1 MYGTERVGR
10 LLNSRIAGTEKA
22 NPGIRFSNRYNI
34 SKITQTYSR
43 IPPHFGLLGDLI
55 YFAEINRIETLTH
68 LMNTSIPRT
77 FSVLRTMKLG
87 SFHIGSALADILVT
101 SVWNRIVI
109 AELGISATPV
119 AFLIG
124 LRYLLAPLSLWF
136 GHLSDTHLLFGRRRI
151 PYIYIGRLL
160 LWLALPLLPLVVAEL
175 ARDAG
180 SVVGW
185 VLGTA
190 VFVLYGLGTFISGG
204 PFLALVRDSAPASR
218 KGLAIIIVET
228 FLLAG
233 FATFG
238 ILYARLMPDYTLDG
252 LWRLVGVAMGGSL
265 IAWIVSVWGEERRIS
280 KDTITPNGT
289 DEDTAPGEETIP
301 FKSLL
306 KKMWAEPN
314 TRFFFGTL
322 AMGAIALFAQDVVL
336 EPLGG
341 ELFGMGVGETT
352 RFSAYYGT
360 GVLLT
365 MIIGS
370 IAIRKRPPQAQ
381 TRLTAV
387 GLVLVMVTLG
397 LLAVTTVAHWGW
409 FINYALFLF
418 GVASGVY
425 TVGGL
430 SLMVAMTDELHAG
443 AYLGVWSL
451 SQLIFRG
458 VGIAGGGLML
468 DTVQWLSGVPAWGYA
483 AVFIMEMVAAGVAL
497 YCLGRAA
504 KVGYLFTPRQAP
516 SLGEAMV
523 VAGD

>member
-1 MYGTERVGR
+1 
-10 LLNSRIAGTEKA
+10 
-22 NPGIRFSNRYNI
+22 
-34 SKITQTYSR
+34 
-43 IPPHFGLLGDLI
+43 
-55 YFAEINRIETLTH
+55 
-68 LMNTSIPRT
+68 MNTSIPQK
-77 FSVLRTMKLG
+77 FSVLRTLKLG

-109 AELGISATPV
+109 TELGISATPV

-136 GHLSDTHLLFGRRRI
+136 GHLSDTHPLFGRKRL

-175 ARDAG
+175 ARDAS

-185 VLGTA
+185 GVGTA

-204 PFLALVRDSAPASR
+204 PFLALVRDSAPPSR
-218 KGLAIIIVET
+218 KGLAVIMVET

-238 ILYARLMPDYTLDG
+238 ILYARLMPDYTMEG
-252 LWRLVGVAMGGSL
+252 LWRLVGVAMVGSL
-265 IAWIVSVWGEERRIS
+265 IAWIVSVWGEERRIT
-280 KDTITPNGT
+280 K
-289 DEDTAPGEETIP
+289 ETNALDPAQHSVSVQETLP
-301 FKSLL
+301 FKSLV
-306 KKMWAEPN
+306 KTMWSQPN

-341 ELFGMGVGETT
+341 ELFGLGVGETT
-352 RFSAYYGT
+352 RFSAYYGM

-370 IAIRKRPPQAQ
+370 IAIRNRPPQAQ
-381 TRLTAV
+381 TRLTVV
-387 GLVLVMVTLG
+387 GLWLVMLTLA
-397 LLAVTTVAHWGW
+397 LLAITTLAHWAW

-430 SLMVAMTDELHAG
+430 SLMVAMTDEQHAG

-458 VGIAGGGLML
+458 IGIAGGGLVL

-483 AVFIMEMVAAGVAL
+483 AVFIMEIIAAGVAL
-497 YCLGRAA
+497 YCLGQAA

-516 SLGEAMV
+516 SLGEAMA

>member
-1 MYGTERVGR
+1 
-10 LLNSRIAGTEKA
+10 
-22 NPGIRFSNRYNI
+22 
-34 SKITQTYSR
+34 
-43 IPPHFGLLGDLI
+43 
-55 YFAEINRIETLTH
+55 
-68 LMNTSIPRT
+68 MNTSIPQK
-77 FSVLRTMKLG
+77 FSLLLSFKLG
-87 SFHIGSALADILVT
+87 SFNLGSALADILVT

-119 AFLIG
+119 ALLIG
-124 LRYLLAPLSLWF
+124 LRYLLAPLAIWF
-136 GHLSDTHLLFGRRRI
+136 GYQSDANSYLGKQRT
-151 PYIYIGRLL
+151 PYIYVGRLL
-160 LWLALPLLPLVVAEL
+160 LWLALPMLPLVVAEL
-175 ARDAG
+175 ARD
-180 SVVGW
+180 SSSLIGW
-185 VLGTA
+185 ALGLA

-218 KGLAIIIVET
+218 KGMAVIIAET

-238 ILYARLMPDYTLDG
+238 ILYGRLMPDYTMDG
-252 LWRLVGVAMGGSL
+252 LWRLVGVAMVGSAL
-265 IAWIVSVWGEERRIS
+265 AWVLSIWGEERRITKAANADLEVS
-280 KDTITPNGT
+280 ESPRA
-289 DEDTAPGEETIP
+289 EVIP
-301 FKSLL
+301 FKALV
-306 KKMWAEPN
+306 KTMWNQPN
-314 TRFFFGTL
+314 TRFFFGML

-336 EPLGG
+336 EPLGA
-341 ELFGMGVGETT
+341 ELFGMDVGQTT

-387 GLVLVMVTLG
+387 GLGLVMVTLG
-397 LLAVTTVAHWGW
+397 LLALTAIAHWGW

-430 SLMVAMTDELHAG
+430 SLMVAMTDERHAG
-443 AYLGVWSL
+443 AYLGVWAL
-451 SQLIFRG
+451 SQLVFRG
-458 VGIAGGGLML
+458 VGIAFGGVVL

-483 AVFIMEMVAAGVAL
+483 AVFIMEIVAAGIAL

-516 SLGEAMV
+516 SLGEAMA

>member
-1 MYGTERVGR
+1 
-10 LLNSRIAGTEKA
+10 
-22 NPGIRFSNRYNI
+22 
-34 SKITQTYSR
+34 
-43 IPPHFGLLGDLI
+43 
-55 YFAEINRIETLTH
+55 
-68 LMNTSIPRT
+68 MNTSQPEK

-87 SFHIGSALADILVT
+87 SFNLGSALADILVT

-119 AFLIG
+119 ALLIG
-124 LRYLLAPLSLWF
+124 LRYLLAPLAIWF
-136 GHLSDTHLLFGRRRI
+136 GHQSDSHPLLGKQRT
-151 PYIYIGRLL
+151 PYIYLGRLL
-160 LWLALPLLPLVVAEL
+160 LWLALPMLPLVVAEL
-175 ARDAG
+175 ARDSA
-180 SVVGW
+180 SLIGW
-185 VLGTA
+185 GLGLA

-204 PFLALVRDSAPASR
+204 PFLALVRDSAPPSR
-218 KGLAIIIVET
+218 KGMAVIIAET

-238 ILYARLMPDYTLDG
+238 ILYGRLMPDYTLEA
-252 LWRLVGVAMGGSL
+252 LWRLVGVAMVGSAL
-265 IAWIVSVWGEERRIS
+265 AWAVSIWGEERRI
-280 KDTITPNGT
+280 KKANHATLV
-289 DEDTAPGEETIP
+289 APESPRPETIP
-301 FKSLL
+301 FKDLV
-306 KKMWAEPN
+306 KMMWTQRN
-314 TRFFFGTL
+314 TRFFFGML

-341 ELFGMGVGETT
+341 ELFGLDVGETT

-370 IAIRKRPPQAQ
+370 IAIRKRPPQDQ

-397 LLAVTTVAHWGW
+397 LLAVTTIAHWGW
-409 FINYALFLF
+409 FINYALLLF
-418 GVASGVY
+418 GIASGVY

-430 SLMVAMTDELHAG
+430 SLMVAMTDEQHAG

-458 VGIAGGGLML
+458 IGIAGGGVVL
-468 DTVQWLSGVPAWGYA
+468 DIVQWLSGVPAWGYA
-483 AVFIMEMVAAGVAL
+483 AVFIVEIIAAGFAL
-497 YCLGRAA
+497 YCLGQAA
-504 KVGYLFTPRQAP
+504 KVGYLFTPLQAP
-516 SLGEAMV
+516 SLGEAMA